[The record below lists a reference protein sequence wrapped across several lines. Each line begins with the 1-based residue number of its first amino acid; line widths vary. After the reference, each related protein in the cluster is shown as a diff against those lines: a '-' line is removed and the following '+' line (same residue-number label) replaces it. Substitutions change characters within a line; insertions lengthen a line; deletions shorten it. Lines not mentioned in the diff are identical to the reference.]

1 MLGGIDR
8 MDFPPLPTKKP
19 TPSEYAVI
27 AVGSSGLLIVLG
39 LVGFGFRIF
48 AAPQKPEVTAAL
60 THYSAWSLGI
70 GVFIAFCYWLFRRLM
85 D

>member
-48 AAPQKPEVTAAL
+48 AAPQNPEMTAAL

-70 GVFIAFCYWLFRRLM
+70 GVFIAFCYWLFRRLK

>member
-1 MLGGIDR
+1 MIR
-8 MDFPPLPTKKP
+8 FPDQKP

-27 AVGSSGLLIVLG
+27 AVGASGLLIILG

-48 AAPQKPEVTAAL
+48 AAPQKAEVAAAL
-60 THYSAWSLGI
+60 THYSSWSLGI
-70 GVFIAFCYWLFRRLM
+70 GVFVGFSYWLFRRLT

>member
-1 MLGGIDR
+1 MGFI
-8 MDFPPLPTKKP
+8 PSPTKPP

-27 AVGSSGLLIVLG
+27 AIGGSGLLIVFG

-48 AAPQKPEVTAAL
+48 AAPQSADVAAAL
-60 THYSAWSLGI
+60 THYSGWSLGL
-70 GVFIAFCYWLFRRLM
+70 GVFIGFSYWLFQRLT

>member
-1 MLGGIDR
+1 MLR
-8 MDFPPLPTKKP
+8 FPDQKP

-27 AVGSSGLLIVLG
+27 AVGASGLLIVLG

-48 AAPQKPEVTAAL
+48 ATPQKAEVAAAL
-60 THYSAWSLGI
+60 THYSGWSLGI
-70 GVFIAFCYWLFRRLM
+70 GAFIGFSYWLFRRFT

>member
-1 MLGGIDR
+1 MS
-8 MDFPPLPTKKP
+8 FLPDPTQHP

-27 AVGSSGLLIVLG
+27 ALGASGLLIILG

-48 AAPQKPEVTAAL
+48 ATPQKAEVAAAL
-60 THYSAWSLGI
+60 THYSIWSLGI
-70 GVFIAFCYWLFRRLM
+70 GVFVGFSYWLFRRFT

>member
-1 MLGGIDR
+1 MMPD
-8 MDFPPLPTKKP
+8 PTKRP
-19 TPSEYAVI
+19 THSEYVVI
-27 AVGSSGLLIVLG
+27 AIGGSGALIVLG

-48 AAPQKPEVTAAL
+48 AAPQKAKVAAAL

-70 GVFIAFCYWLFRRLM
+70 GVFIGFSYWLFRRLT